1 MLVLVVTNLSKKNHG
16 LPLEIVLNAKLNI
29 DKMKIFKCGN
39 CKTPYKL
46 DEKQFNSPEIVVTC
60 LKCGAK
66 NSIKFGPMLVVTA
79 KDGNQS
85 RFFLKKGANYIGRK
99 ITGIE
104 EGHMYISDIYISRK
118 HAIVYAEQKEGKWFF
133 SIEDCKSTNGT
144 FNQLKIK
151 LKPGLKYPF
160 PPESSFIIGLSKIT
174 LKIN

>member
-1 MLVLVVTNLSKKNHG
+1 
-16 LPLEIVLNAKLNI
+16 
-29 DKMKIFKCGN
+29 MKIFKCGH
-39 CKTPYKL
+39 CKTSYKL

-66 NSIKFGPMLVVTA
+66 NSIKFGPMLVVTT
-79 KDGNQS
+79 KDGNQA

-99 ITGIE
+99 LTGNEAGLIN
-104 EGHMYISDIYISRK
+104 ISDNYISRK
-118 HAIVYAEQKEGKWFF
+118 HAIVYAEQKEGKWFL

-151 LKPGLKYPF
+151 LKPDLKYPF
-160 PPESSFIIGLSKIT
+160 PPDSSFIIGLSKLT